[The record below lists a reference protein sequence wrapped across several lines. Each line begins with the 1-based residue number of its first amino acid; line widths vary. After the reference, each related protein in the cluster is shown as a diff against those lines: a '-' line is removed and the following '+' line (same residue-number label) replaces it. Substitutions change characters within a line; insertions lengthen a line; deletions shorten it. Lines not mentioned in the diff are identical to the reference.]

1 MRIGLTESR
10 SVRGTEQ
17 AGGILIEQLFGPGA
31 IPLPNIGSMD
41 GDAGCSEGAT
51 AEKVV
56 PFSCAVPR
64 SQPFR
69 SLCAPS
75 AGRVECTS
83 EINAG
88 VAALAYRARSSET
101 HRLAS
106 RAERGARLRPVPP
119 RGARPDAAP
128 KNFVRQVR
136 S

>member
-56 PFSCAVPR
+56 PFSCAIPR

-75 AGRVECTS
+75 AGRVECTRLTLAWPPLL
-83 EINAG
+83 I
-88 VAALAYRARSSET
+88 AL
-101 HRLAS
+101 
-106 RAERGARLRPVPP
+106 
-119 RGARPDAAP
+119 DAA
-128 KNFVRQVR
+128 RHTGSQAGR
-136 S
+136 SQEQW

>member
-64 SQPFR
+64 SQPFSFALR
-69 SLCAPS
+69 PKRRTRRVYQRDYTLAWPPLLIALEAARHTGSQ
-75 AGRVECTS
+75 AGRS
-83 EINAG
+83 EEQG
-88 VAALAYRARSSET
+88 
-101 HRLAS
+101 
-106 RAERGARLRPVPP
+106 
-119 RGARPDAAP
+119 
-128 KNFVRQVR
+128 
-136 S
+136 

>member
-31 IPLPNIGSMD
+31 IRLPNIGSMD

-83 EINAG
+83 EITRWRGRPCLSRLEAARHTGSQAG
-88 VAALAYRARSSET
+88 RSE
-101 HRLAS
+101 
-106 RAERGARLRPVPP
+106 EQG
-119 RGARPDAAP
+119 
-128 KNFVRQVR
+128 
-136 S
+136 